1 MINKMKELI
10 DKLNTYRNEY
20 YNNNISCISDKAY
33 DTLYDELVELEKE
46 TGVTLSNSPTQ
57 SVGYTVNSKLEKVKH
72 SHPMLSLDKT
82 TSVDELLEFMKQ
94 NDCNLMLKD
103 DGLTISLTYEDGKL
117 VRGET
122 RGNGEVGELITD
134 NVKQF
139 TNIPLTINKQGKYV
153 IDGEAII
160 TYNDFEEINS
170 EIEDE
175 SKRYKNPRNLASGS
189 VRQLDSS
196 ITKERKVKFLA
207 WKVIE
212 GNMSNSQLSRLIEA
226 KNLGFEITDVIP
238 CTSKLL
244 TKEVL
249 ESYIEL
255 LKTTANDKYIPIDG
269 LVAVIDNIKYGNSLG
284 LTAHHPRHSLSFK
297 FYQEHNTTILRE
309 VEWSTTRTGLI
320 NPVAIFDSVEIDGT
334 DVSRASLHNLNIIE
348 DLELGI
354 GDEISVI
361 KANQIIP
368 QVVENNTRSNTLQIP
383 KVCPCCGQPT
393 TIEVTDSSKVLKCTN
408 DNCRAKLISRLENFC
423 SKKCMNVQ
431 GLSSATL
438 EKFIELEY
446 LNEFAD
452 IYKLEQYKDEI
463 IKLDG
468 FGEKSYNKLIDSI
481 NKSRKCRHENLL
493 ASLGIEGVG
502 LNVAKLICKK
512 FDIDQII
519 KSHLNYACVEGIGD
533 KLSNNINQ
541 YIKNNKDTII
551 RLLDELD
558 IYKEDEPETSNENLL
573 LQGKVFVITG
583 KLNQFKN
590 RDELVAKIESLGGKV
605 SGSVSKNVNY
615 LINNDVTST
624 TGKNKKA
631 KELGIQIISEQDF
644 IDMIDM

>member
-10 DKLNTYRNEY
+10 DQLNNYRNEY
-20 YNNNISCISDKAY
+20 YNNNVSLISDKTY
-33 DTLYDELVELEKE
+33 DTLYDELVELEK
-46 TGVTLSNSPTQ
+46 TLGATLSNSPTQ

-82 TSVDELLEFMKQ
+82 TSVDELLKFMKQ
-94 NDCNLMLKD
+94 NNCDLMLKD

-139 TNIPLTINKQGKYV
+139 TNIPLVINKQGRYV
-153 IDGEAII
+153 IDGEAVI
-160 TYNDFEEINS
+160 TYDNFEEINS
-170 EIEDE
+170 KIEDE

-212 GNMSNSQLSRLIEA
+212 GSSSNSHFNRLIEA
-226 KNLGFEITDVIP
+226 KNLGFEITDLFP
-238 CTSKLL
+238 CESKSI

-249 ESYIEL
+249 EFYIES
-255 LKTTANDKYIPIDG
+255 LKNIAKDDSIPIDG
-269 LVAVIDNIKYGNSLG
+269 LVAVIDDIDYGNSLG
-284 LTAHHPRHSLSFK
+284 LTSHHIRSSLAFK
-297 FYQEHNTTILRE
+297 FYQEHNTTILRD

-320 NPVAIFDSVEIDGT
+320 NPVAIFDNVEIDGT

-383 KVCPCCGQPT
+383 KVCPCCGEPT
-393 TIEVTDSSKVLKCTN
+393 MIEVTDSSKVLKCTN
-408 DNCRAKLISRLENFC
+408 DNCKAKLISKFENFVG
-423 SKKCMNVQ
+423 KKCMDIQ

-438 EKFIELEY
+438 EKFIELGY
-446 LNEFAD
+446 LSEFSD
-452 IYKLEQYKDEI
+452 IYKLEQYKNDI
-463 IKLDG
+463 ITLEN
-468 FGEKSYNKLIDSI
+468 FGIKSYNKLIDSI
-481 NKSRKCRHENLL
+481 NKSRKCRPENFL

-512 FDIDQII
+512 FDIDQIVN
-519 KSHLNYACVEGIGD
+519 SDLNYACVDGIGD

-541 YIKNNKDTII
+541 YIKDNKDAII
-551 RLLDELD
+551 RLLQELD
-558 IYKEDEPETSNENLL
+558 IYKEDVTEASSGDLL
-573 LQGKVFVITG
+573 LQGKTFVITG
-583 KLNQFKN
+583 KLNNFKN
-590 RDELVAKIESLGGKV
+590 RDELISKIESLGGKV

-615 LINNDVTST
+615 LINNDITST

-631 KELGIQIISEQDF
+631 KELGISVISEEDF
-644 IDMIDM
+644 IDMIK

>member
-20 YNNNISCISDKAY
+20 YNNNVSLISDKSY

-255 LKTTANDKYIPIDG
+255 LKKTANDKYIPIDG
-269 LVAVIDNIKYGNSLG
+269 LVAVIDDVKYGNSLG

-383 KVCPCCGQPT
+383 KVCPYCGQST
-393 TIEVTDSSKVLKCTN
+393 TIEVTDNSKVLKCIN
-408 DNCRAKLISRLENFC
+408 DNCRAKLISRLENFV
-423 SKKCMNVQ
+423 SKKCMDIQ

-446 LNEFAD
+446 LKEFSD
-452 IYKLEQYKDEI
+452 IYKLKQYKDEI

-468 FGEKSYNKLIDSI
+468 FGEKSYNKLINSI
-481 NKSRKCRHENLL
+481 NKSRKCRPENLL

-512 FDIDQII
+512 FDIEQII

-541 YIKNNKDTII
+541 YIKDNKDTIN

-558 IYKEDEPETSNENLL
+558 ICKEDEMRKDSGNLL

-615 LINNDVTST
+615 LINNDVESTS
-624 TGKNKKA
+624 GKNKKA
-631 KELGIQIISEQDF
+631 KELGISIISEEDF
-644 IDMIDM
+644 IDMINM